1 MGAGVPP
8 VADQERMSM
17 FSLTAF
23 RQEIPS
29 RTYWMTV
36 ATAAAGVAVLWCVLT
51 YGGYV
56 TPIFLPSPTDVW
68 NAASELC
75 LSGVFAADFGRSCE
89 RVFGGFVAAI
99 IVSIPIGILM
109 GNFRIIEAALEPFLA
124 FVRYMPVPAFIPLI
138 ILYAGIDEFSKMLVI
153 FIGTAVQMIIMV
165 SDVVKKVAADF
176 CKVAL
181 TLGAT
186 PAEIARKV
194 VWRASLPGIVDVCR
208 INLGWA
214 WTYLIVAEVLAAN
227 QGLGLRIIK
236 AQHLLNTSIIFFY
249 LVVIGALGLACDIA
263 FRLSSARLF
272 PWTREYLGA

>member
-1 MGAGVPP
+1 
-8 VADQERMSM
+8 M

-23 RQEIPS
+23 RQEIPA
-29 RTYWMTV
+29 RTYWMAV
-36 ATAAAGVAVLWCVLT
+36 AIAIAGVALLWCVLT

-56 TPIFLPSPTDVW
+56 APIFLPSPTDVW

-99 IVSIPIGILM
+99 IVSVPIGILI
-109 GNFRIIEAALEPFLA
+109 GNFRIIEAAIEPFLA

-138 ILYAGIDEFSKMLVI
+138 ILTQASMSFQMLVI

-165 SDVVKKVAADF
+165 SDVVKKVGADF
-176 CKVAL
+176 CKVVFL
-181 TLGAT
+181 MGGT

-227 QGLGLRIIK
+227 QGLGFRIIK

-263 FRLSSARLF
+263 FRLSGARLF

>member
-1 MGAGVPP
+1 MP
-8 VADQERMSM
+8 M
-17 FSLTAF
+17 FSLAAF
-23 RQEIPS
+23 RQEISS
-29 RTYWMTV
+29 RTYWVTV
-36 ATAAAGVAVLWCVLT
+36 TTAGAAVALLWCALT

-68 NAASELC
+68 NAGIELC

-89 RVFGGFVAAI
+89 RVFGGFAAAM

-109 GNFRIIEAALEPFLA
+109 GNFRVLEAAIEPFLA

-153 FIGTAVQMIIMV
+153 FIGTTVQMIIMV
-165 SDVVKKVAADF
+165 SDVVKRVSADF
-176 CKVAL
+176 CKVAM

-194 VWRASLPGIVDVCR
+194 VWRASLPQIVDVCR
-208 INLGWA
+208 VNLGWA

-227 QGLGLRIIK
+227 QGLGFRIIK
-236 AQHLLNTSIIFFY
+236 SQHLLNTSIIFFY
-249 LVVIGALGLACDIA
+249 LLVIGALGLACDIT
-263 FRLSSARLF
+263 FRLLGARLF

>member
-1 MGAGVPP
+1 
-8 VADQERMSM
+8 M

-29 RTYWMTV
+29 RTYGLAAV
-36 ATAAAGVAVLWCVLT
+36 TALAVVVLLWCVLT

-56 TPIFLPSPTDVW
+56 APIFLPSPTDVW
-68 NAASELC
+68 NAAAEVCS
-75 LSGVFAADFGRSCE
+75 SGVFAADFDRSCA
-89 RVFGGFVAAI
+89 RVFGGFAAAV

-109 GNFRIIEAALEPFLA
+109 GNFRVMEAALEPFLA

-153 FIGTAVQMIIMV
+153 FIGTALQMIIMV
-165 SDVVKKVAADF
+165 SDVVKKVAADL

-227 QGLGLRIIK
+227 QGLGFRIIK

-249 LVVIGALGLACDIA
+249 LVVIGALGLACDIG
-263 FRLSSARLF
+263 FRFLGARLF
-272 PWTREYLGA
+272 PWTREYLDA

>member
-1 MGAGVPP
+1 
-8 VADQERMSM
+8 
-17 FSLTAF
+17 
-23 RQEIPS
+23 
-29 RTYWMTV
+29 
-36 ATAAAGVAVLWCVLT
+36 LT

-56 TPIFLPSPTDVW
+56 SPIFLPSPTDVW
-68 NAASELC
+68 TAAVELYQ
-75 LSGVFAADFGRSCE
+75 SGVFIGDLGRSCE
-89 RVFGGFVAAI
+89 RVFGGFAAAV

-109 GNFRIIEAALEPFLA
+109 GNFRVLEAAIEPFLA
-124 FVRYMPVPAFIPLI
+124 FTRYMPVPAFIPLI

-153 FIGTAVQMIIMV
+153 FIGTSVQMIIMV
-165 SDVVKKVAADF
+165 SDVVKKVSADL

-186 PAEIARKV
+186 STEIVGKV

-227 QGLGLRIIK
+227 QGLGFRIIR
-236 AQHLLNTSIIFFY
+236 AQHLLNTSVIFFY
-249 LVVIGALGLACDIA
+249 LVVIGALGLACDVA
-263 FRLSSARLF
+263 FKFCASRLF